1 MDGEIWAKMH
11 GATVHFP
18 IALVLCS
25 GALDGLALVCPAA
38 EARRGLHAAGYWTLL
53 LGAAGAVPAV
63 ISGLLM
69 TKGVLLG
76 HDALRTHHLF
86 AWPAFAL
93 VMGVATWRL
102 PARDFAT
109 RRTLGCYLAVVG
121 LASAL
126 VLGAGYWGGEML
138 LSQ

>member
-1 MDGEIWAKMH
+1 M
-11 GATVHFP
+11 
-18 IALVLCS
+18 LCS

-93 VMGVATWRL
+93 VWRGDVA
-102 PARDFAT
+102 PAARDFAT

-126 VLGAGYWGGEML
+126 VLGAGYRGGEML